1 MSTPVKRELFPK
13 DEASATPP
21 SPAKLDPYMQ
31 MCSDAPSSPTVAGT
45 APPDADHEM
54 MVARHDRWSSWQMEV
69 CYGSACSTTLHHPI
83 CTLMFCCPNQVG
95 VSVCAVCMIE
105 CGLSALEHAHKH
117 L

>member
-1 MSTPVKRELFPK
+1 MKVSTPVKRELFPK

-54 MVARHDRWSSWQMEV
+54 MVARHDRWSSWQM
-69 CYGSACSTTLHHPI
+69 
-83 CTLMFCCPNQVG
+83 
-95 VSVCAVCMIE
+95 
-105 CGLSALEHAHKH
+105 
-117 L
+117 